1 MDILYGIIKETW
13 AITVEMSPY
22 LLFGFLCAGI
32 LHSIS
37 SKKHILRHLSKP
49 SFGSVVKSALVGVPL
64 PLCSCAVIPVA
75 SHLQEEGASPGAT
88 ISFLTSTPNTGVDS
102 IAVTYGML
110 GPVWAIVRPITAM
123 FSGIFS
129 GVVTNFFS
137 RENPVVVHEDVS
149 PQRENTQTWRQ
160 KLTGILRYAFFDI
173 IRDIGKWLVVGIVIG
188 GIIAF
193 ALPPSFMDKYLHSP
207 MVSYFAMIVIGLPM
221 YVCST
226 GSIPIAVALIGKGL
240 SPGAALIFLITG
252 PATNSATISYVWGKM
267 GKKVLIAYL
276 TSIIVTAIL
285 FGFMFDY
292 FYPHI
297 NTATHIHHHGE
308 ESSLFAMICA
318 IFLIVLFVNAHL
330 PRRKKTTSCCKKNK

>member
-1 MDILYGIIKETW
+1 MDILYGIVRETW
-13 AITVEMSPY
+13 VITVAMSPY

-37 SKKHILRHLSKP
+37 SKNHILRHLSKP
-49 SFGSVVKSALVGVPL
+49 SFSSVVKSALVGVPL

-129 GVVTNFFS
+129 GVVTNCFS
-137 RENPVVVHEDVS
+137 QQNTSVDQKDIES
-149 PQRENTQTWRQ
+149 QRKDTKTWRQ
-160 KLTGILRYAFFDI
+160 KLTGVVRYAFFDI
-173 IRDIGKWLVVGIVIG
+173 VRDIGKWLLIGIVIG
-188 GIIAF
+188 GAIAF
-193 ALPPSFMDKYLHSP
+193 ALPQSFMDNYLHSP
-207 MVSYFAMIVIGLPM
+207 IISYFAMIVIGLPM

-252 PATNSATISYVWGKM
+252 PATNSATMSYVWGKM
-267 GKKVLIAYL
+267 GKKVLVAYL
-276 TSIIVTAIL
+276 TSIVVTAIL

-292 FYPHI
+292 FYPHL
-297 NTATHIHHHGE
+297 NMATHIHHHGE
-308 ESSLFAMICA
+308 ESSLFAIICA
-318 IFLIVLFVNAHL
+318 IFLAVLFVNAHI

>member
-1 MDILYGIIKETW
+1 MDILYGIMKETW

-22 LLFGFLCAGI
+22 LLFGFLCAGL

-37 SKKHILRHLSKP
+37 SKNHILRHLSKP
-49 SFGSVVKSALVGVPL
+49 SFASVVKSALVGVPL

-75 SHLQEEGASPGAT
+75 SHLHEEGASPGAT

-129 GVVTNFFS
+129 GVVTNCFS
-137 RENPVVVHEDVS
+137 QQDATSTAEDP
-149 PQRENTQTWRQ
+149 PQQQSTKTWRN
-160 KLTGILRYAFFDI
+160 KFVSIFRYAFFDI
-173 IRDIGKWLVVGIVIG
+173 VHSIGKWLLIGIIIG
-188 GIIAF
+188 GVIAF
-193 ALPPSFMDKYLHSP
+193 ALPQSFVDQYLHSP
-207 MVSYFAMIVIGLPM
+207 VVSYLAMIIIGLPM

-252 PATNSATISYVWGKM
+252 PATNSATMSYVWGKM
-267 GKKVLIAYL
+267 GKKVLVAYL
-276 TSIIVTAIL
+276 ASIIITAIS

-297 NTATHIHHHGE
+297 NTMIHHHHHGH
-308 ESSLFAMICA
+308 ESSPFAVACA
-318 IFLIVLFVNAHL
+318 VFLIVLFVNAYI
-330 PRRKKTTSCCKKNK
+330 PRRKKTSCCSKK